1 LGIGAFVGPM
11 APKLIIMHGL
21 PMLAI
26 HRLALG
32 ASREIGI
39 QHAALD
45 GKSLSVPKT

>member
-1 LGIGAFVGPM
+1 V
-11 APKLIIMHGL
+11 HEW

-39 QHAALD
+39 QHVALD
-45 GKSLSVPKT
+45 GKSPFGEVLPGMALGHGGPLNTDLG